1 MPILLLNN
9 QPDFKNVFTFTKK
22 NCSAMFQTHTLLKC
36 CSGILKRVLANNYI
50 VRNLSA
56 CTMQNVIAP
65 VLVSR
70 IILVSWII
78 TFWHTSLT
86 TVEEKRLRKTEGN
99 YYSQC

>member
-1 MPILLLNN
+1 MLLWNS
-9 QPDFKNVFTFTKK
+9 KK
-22 NCSAMFQTHTLLKC
+22 SIGEQLYSEKLVSMRYAE
-36 CSGILKRVLANNYI
+36 Y
-50 VRNLSA
+50 
-56 CTMQNVIAP
+56 VIAL

-99 YYSQC
+99 YYS

>member
-1 MPILLLNN
+1 MHY
-9 QPDFKNVFTFTKK
+9 
-22 NCSAMFQTHTLLKC
+22 AE
-36 CSGILKRVLANNYI
+36 Y
-50 VRNLSA
+50 
-56 CTMQNVIAP
+56 VIAP

-99 YYSQC
+99 Y